1 MRVSFLVAATFVTIA
16 GALAGCDSCSKTET
30 TTTAPSASALASAAP
45 STSVTAAPSASDVAP
60 SGKMA
65 HCPNA
70 VDGAATTITDVEGAV
85 SLAIVG
91 ATPAAIAQIKAR
103 SQALLDASKNQDG
116 GVHHNGTGEGG
127 GQFGRCPVVMRN
139 TTLAVTDT
147 PSGATIVVKPETAK
161 ELDWLRRETRERYAD
176 LAAPNS
182 AGAGGGKMSHCPSA
196 ADGAITKVADAPSG
210 VTLTITGNPDAVT
223 TDIRARVKHLLDAAK
238 DPAPTGTH
246 DGSGNGGGGLGR
258 CPIVLTD
265 TKVAAKDV
273 AGGSQVTVTATKP
286 NGVDGL
292 RRETRDRIA
301 SFAPPAAGSAAP
313 SASTKP

>member
-1 MRVSFLVAATFVTIA
+1 MRVSFLVAATFVTLA
-16 GALAGCDSCSKTET
+16 GAVAGCDSCNKNESASPAPSASTSMSA
-30 TTTAPSASALASAAP
+30 APSASAAP
-45 STSVTAAPSASDVAP
+45 SSSSADLAP

-70 VDGAATTITDVEGAV
+70 VEGAATTITDVEGAV

-91 ATPAAIAQIKAR
+91 ATPDAIAQIKAR

-139 TTLAVTDT
+139 TSLAVTDT
-147 PSGATIVVKPETAK
+147 SSGATIVVKPETPK

-176 LAAPNS
+176 LKAPNA

-196 ADGAITKVADAPSG
+196 ANGANTTVADVPAG
-210 VTLTITGNPDAVT
+210 VTVTITGKSDAVT

-238 DPAPTGTH
+238 DSAPSGSH
-246 DGSGNGGGGLGR
+246 DGNGNGGGGIGR

-265 TKVAAKDV
+265 TKVVAKDV
-273 AGGSQVTVTATKP
+273 AGGSQVTVTSTKP

-301 SFAPPAAGSAAP
+301 SFSPPGAA
-313 SASTKP
+313 SASSSALPKP